1 MLKTML
7 AMVAVAM
14 TLQTA
19 PVPAAPARGSA
30 PAPTAKAPVTATTNA
45 QVKARGTRRVKPTA
59 ASAASTT
66 RPQQN
71 TAVYIPRCYDCP
83 M

>member
-19 PVPAAPARGSA
+19 PVPAAPARRA
-30 PAPTAKAPVTATTNA
+30 CT
-45 QVKARGTRRVKPTA
+45 GT
-59 ASAASTT
+59 
-66 RPQQN
+66 
-71 TAVYIPRCYDCP
+71 DC
-83 M
+83 